1 MICRRFS
8 FRSPGLALQRVSHVS
23 VACTS
28 KPYIYPLHVQLACVR
43 QSILTSIRYMC
54 NWPACDR
61 ACRRRRWTRE
71 CHMYPLHVQVSL
83 TSIRYMCN
91 WPACDRAC
99 CRRRW
104 THTMTT
110 ETSSSLRCSCCRACT
125 QGRTHART
133 HTHTHTHTHTARTQV
148 QKLYSDSFHVDELTE
163 LREEYL
169 AMRENDSSMLSLSQV
184 MHAHIHEI
192 IQARGPHVP
201 PCACVSD
208 ACV

>member
-1 MICRRFS
+1 M
-8 FRSPGLALQRVSHVS
+8 PQKAMDTRVSHVS

-43 QSILTSIRYMC
+43 QSMLQKAMDTHDDHGDLELI
-54 NWPACDR
+54 
-61 ACRRRRWTRE
+61 E
-71 CHMYPLHVQVSL
+71 VQL
-83 TSIRYMCN
+83 
-91 WPACDRAC
+91 
-99 CRRRW
+99 
-104 THTMTT
+104 
-110 ETSSSLRCSCCRACT
+110 LSCMHA
-125 QGRTHART
+125 RTHART
-133 HTHTHTHTHTARTQV
+133 HAHAYTHTHTHTARTQV